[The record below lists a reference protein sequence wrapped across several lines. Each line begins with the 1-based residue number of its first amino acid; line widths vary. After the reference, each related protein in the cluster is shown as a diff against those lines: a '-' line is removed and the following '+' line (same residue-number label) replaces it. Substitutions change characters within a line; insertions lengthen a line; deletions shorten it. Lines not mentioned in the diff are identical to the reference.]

1 VAQTDSD
8 DATQATPP
16 TWPGWLI
23 ATATCIRFYS
33 RLPVPALPGE
43 SPHALP
49 DFRLVPRALPFAA
62 LVIALPAALIA
73 LLAGLAGVNALLTAA
88 LAVTGLVVATG
99 AFHEDGLADS
109 ADGLFGGHT
118 PERRLE
124 IMKDSRVG
132 TFGALALGLSLLLRV
147 TALAAILQG
156 AGAWAVAAA
165 VLAAAPWSRVEGIR
179 ILATV
184 EPTRRDGASAAVGQ
198 PTRSVL
204 PIAYG
209 LSGALALLLAATGRP
224 PPRRHR
230 ARPRPVGSGDL
241 LVVAHRDP
249 PDRRADRR
257 HPRRGAAAR
266 RDRDLSRPR
275 HRHRLGR
282 TMSAISSPCIKI
294 CVIDPGS
301 RLCQGCGRTLQEIT
315 QWSRLSEEERLAI
328 MATLDERLRPLRD
341 GQAPRRSA

>member
-1 VAQTDSD
+1 M
-8 DATQATPP
+8 
-16 TWPGWLI
+16 WPGWLI

-43 SPHALP
+43 TAHALP

-62 LVIALPAALIA
+62 LVIAAPATLIA

-88 LAVTGLVVATG
+88 LAVTALVVTTG

-147 TALAAILQG
+147 SALAAILQG
-156 AGAWAVAAA
+156 AGAWTVAAA
-165 VLAAAPWSRVEGIR
+165 VLVAAPWSRVEGLR

-184 EPTRRDGASAAVGQ
+184 EPSRSSGASAAVGQ
-198 PTRSVL
+198 PEHSVL

-209 LSGALALLLAATGRP
+209 LSGVLALLLVAAGALPLAGIVIGIALSALTTLWLSRTAIRLIGGQTG
-224 PPRRHR
+224 
-230 ARPRPVGSGDL
+230 DIL
-241 LVVAHRDP
+241 
-249 PDRRADRR
+249 
-257 HPRRGAAAR
+257 GAAQQ
-266 RDRDLSRPR
+266 
-275 HRHRLGR
+275 LGEI
-282 TMSAISSPCIKI
+282 AIYL
-294 CVIDPGS
+294 G
-301 RLCQGCGRTLQEIT
+301 
-315 QWSRLSEEERLAI
+315 LAI
-328 MATLDERLRPLRD
+328 AVGWGGR
-341 GQAPRRSA
+341 

>member
-49 DFRLVPRALPFAA
+49 DFRRVPRALPFAA

-88 LAVTGLVVATG
+88 VAVTALVVTTG

-147 TALAAILQG
+147 SALAAILQG
-156 AGAWAVAAA
+156 AGAWALTAA
-165 VLAAAPWSRVEGIR
+165 VLIAAPWSRVEGIR
-179 ILATV
+179 ILATAP
-184 EPTRRDGASAAVGQ
+184 PTRRDGASASVGQ
-198 PTRSVL
+198 PERSVL

-209 LSGALALLLAATGRP
+209 LSGALALLLVTLGVLPLAGVLLGFALSALATYWLSRTAIRLIG
-224 PPRRHR
+224 
-230 ARPRPVGSGDL
+230 GQTGDIL
-241 LVVAHRDP
+241 
-249 PDRRADRR
+249 
-257 HPRRGAAAR
+257 GAAQQ
-266 RDRDLSRPR
+266 
-275 HRHRLGR
+275 LGEI
-282 TMSAISSPCIKI
+282 AIYL
-294 CVIDPGS
+294 G
-301 RLCQGCGRTLQEIT
+301 
-315 QWSRLSEEERLAI
+315 LAI
-328 MATLDERLRPLRD
+328 VLGWGGR
-341 GQAPRRSA
+341 

>member
-1 VAQTDSD
+1 MAQTDSD
-8 DATQATPP
+8 GATQATAPI
-16 TWPGWLI
+16 WPGWLI

-33 RLPVPALPGE
+33 RLPIPALPGE
-43 SPHALP
+43 NPHTLP

-88 LAVTGLVVATG
+88 LAVTALVVTTG

-147 TALAAILQG
+147 SALSAILQG

-165 VLAAAPWSRVEGIR
+165 VLVAAPWSRVEGVR

-184 EPTRRDGASAAVGQ
+184 DPTRRDGASASVGQ
-198 PTRSVL
+198 PERSVL

-209 LSGALALLLAATGRP
+209 LSGALALLLAA
-224 PPRRHR
+224 
-230 ARPRPVGSGDL
+230 VGALPFAGIL
-241 LVVAHRDP
+241 LGLALSALTTLWLSR
-249 PDRRADRR
+249 
-257 HPRRGAAAR
+257 AAR
-266 RDRDLSRPR
+266 RLIGGQTGDI
-275 HRHRLGR
+275 LGAAQQLGEI
-282 TMSAISSPCIKI
+282 AIYL
-294 CVIDPGS
+294 G
-301 RLCQGCGRTLQEIT
+301 
-315 QWSRLSEEERLAI
+315 LAI
-328 MATLDERLRPLRD
+328 AVGWGGR
-341 GQAPRRSA
+341 

>member
-1 VAQTDSD
+1 VTQADSD
-8 DATQATPP
+8 DATQATTPI
-16 TWPGWLI
+16 WPGWLI

-33 RLPVPALPGE
+33 RLPIPALPGE
-43 SPHALP
+43 NPHTLP

-62 LVIALPAALIA
+62 LVIAAPAALIA

-88 LAVTGLVVATG
+88 LAVTALVVTTG

-147 TALAAILQG
+147 SALSAVLQG

-165 VLAAAPWSRVEGIR
+165 VLVAAPWSRVEGVR

-184 EPTRRDGASAAVGQ
+184 EPSRSSGASAAVGQ
-198 PTRSVL
+198 PDRSVL

-209 LSGALALLLAATGRP
+209 LSGVLALLLVIVGALPLAGIVLGLALSALTTFWLSRTAIRLIGGQTG
-224 PPRRHR
+224 
-230 ARPRPVGSGDL
+230 DIL
-241 LVVAHRDP
+241 
-249 PDRRADRR
+249 
-257 HPRRGAAAR
+257 GAAQQ
-266 RDRDLSRPR
+266 
-275 HRHRLGR
+275 LGEI
-282 TMSAISSPCIKI
+282 AIYL
-294 CVIDPGS
+294 G
-301 RLCQGCGRTLQEIT
+301 
-315 QWSRLSEEERLAI
+315 LAI
-328 MATLDERLRPLRD
+328 AVGWGGR
-341 GQAPRRSA
+341 

>member
-1 VAQTDSD
+1 MTQTDSD
-8 DATQATPP
+8 DATQAMAPI
-16 TWPGWLI
+16 WPGWLI

-43 SPHALP
+43 NPHTLP

-62 LVIALPAALIA
+62 IVIALPATLIA

-88 LAVTGLVVATG
+88 LAATALIVTTG

-147 TALAAILQG
+147 SALAAILQG
-156 AGAWAVAAA
+156 AGAWALAAA
-165 VLAAAPWSRVEGIR
+165 VLVAAPWSRVEGVR

-184 EPTRRDGASAAVGQ
+184 EPTRRDGASASVGQ
-198 PTRSVL
+198 PERSVL

-209 LSGALALLLAATGRP
+209 LSGALALLLVAAGALPLAGIVLGLALSALTTLWMSRTAIRLIGGQTG
-224 PPRRHR
+224 
-230 ARPRPVGSGDL
+230 DIL
-241 LVVAHRDP
+241 
-249 PDRRADRR
+249 
-257 HPRRGAAAR
+257 GAAQQ
-266 RDRDLSRPR
+266 
-275 HRHRLGR
+275 LGEI
-282 TMSAISSPCIKI
+282 AIYLGLAF
-294 CVIDPGS
+294 VIGW
-301 RLCQGCGRTLQEIT
+301 GG
-315 QWSRLSEEERLAI
+315 
-328 MATLDERLRPLRD
+328 
-341 GQAPRRSA
+341 

>member
-209 LSGALALLLAATGRP
+209 LSGALALLLAATGALPLAGIVLGLALSALATYWLSRTAI
-224 PPRRHR
+224 RLI
-230 ARPRPVGSGDL
+230 GGQTGDIL
-241 LVVAHRDP
+241 
-249 PDRRADRR
+249 
-257 HPRRGAAAR
+257 GAAQQ
-266 RDRDLSRPR
+266 
-275 HRHRLGR
+275 LGEI
-282 TMSAISSPCIKI
+282 AIYL
-294 CVIDPGS
+294 G
-301 RLCQGCGRTLQEIT
+301 
-315 QWSRLSEEERLAI
+315 LAI
-328 MATLDERLRPLRD
+328 VIGWGGR
-341 GQAPRRSA
+341 